1 VFKKLKSSKSKKE
14 IYLEEAVLDDFAKDL
29 DLVEL
34 PLSEKAF
41 KLVKILI
48 FVGILMVIGKI
59 ILLGIVKADFY
70 QNRAM
75 LNAAEQTVLTA
86 ERGIIFDKF
95 DKPLVSNSSTFHLT
109 LKIVNFIKNKEEEQ
123 KTIEALKEVLQFSS
137 HDIDELFGKIK
148 NVNLETQNSIV
159 ISEISSEQ
167 ALKIKKFNLNS
178 LEVKENFKRI
188 YQEPEVLAHLIG
200 YTGFVDK
207 NDLKENPSLSFDE
220 IIGKSG
226 LEAYYNNELKG
237 QSGLIIGYR
246 DAKGEIFEKKHFSD
260 PSPGK
265 NLYLTIDSEFQSYFY
280 NRLQERLNALGR
292 NVGVGIALNPQNG
305 EVLALISLP
314 GFNSNKITSEFLT
327 NPLKPFFNRAISG
340 VYAPGSI
347 IKPLV
352 ATAALKEKII
362 DPLKEILSVGFI
374 EIPNPYYPDQP
385 SRFLDWKPHGWV
397 NLYSAIARSSNVYFY
412 EIGGGFENQKG
423 LGIEK
428 LKEYW
433 QKFGLGKKTGIDLL
447 GEASGFL
454 PDPTEKEKR
463 TKTPWRLGDTY
474 NVSIGQGDLL
484 MTPVQLINYI
494 ALIAN
499 NGKNYRP
506 FINKEK
512 GEQVLIDLSSLLP
525 EIKEVQKGMV
535 DAVEKSYGT
544 AYSLSGLPFSIAAKT
559 GTAQIQ
565 ANHTIN
571 AIFVGYAPV
580 ENPQIAVLILI
591 ENAKEGS
598 INTLPIAKDV
608 LLWYYNNRIEL

>member
-1 VFKKLKSSKSKKE
+1 
-14 IYLEEAVLDDFAKDL
+14 
-29 DLVEL
+29 
-34 PLSEKAF
+34 
-41 KLVKILI
+41 
-48 FVGILMVIGKI
+48 
-59 ILLGIVKADFY
+59 
-70 QNRAM
+70 
-75 LNAAEQTVLTA
+75 
-86 ERGIIFDKF
+86 
-95 DKPLVSNSSTFHLT
+95 
-109 LKIVNFIKNKEEEQ
+109 
-123 KTIEALKEVLQFSS
+123 
-137 HDIDELFGKIK
+137 
-148 NVNLETQNSIV
+148 
-159 ISEISSEQ
+159 
-167 ALKIKKFNLNS
+167 
-178 LEVKENFKRI
+178 
-188 YQEPEVLAHLIG
+188 
-200 YTGFVDK
+200 
-207 NDLKENPSLSFDE
+207 
-220 IIGKSG
+220 
-226 LEAYYNNELKG
+226 
-237 QSGLIIGYR
+237 
-246 DAKGEIFEKKHFSD
+246 
-260 PSPGK
+260 
-265 NLYLTIDSEFQSYFY
+265 
-280 NRLQERLNALGR
+280 
-292 NVGVGIALNPQNG
+292 
-305 EVLALISLP
+305 
-314 GFNSNKITSEFLT
+314 
-327 NPLKPFFNRAISG
+327 
-340 VYAPGSI
+340 
-347 IKPLV
+347 
-352 ATAALKEKII
+352 
-362 DPLKEILSVGFI
+362 
-374 EIPNPYYPDQP
+374 
-385 SRFLDWKPHGWV
+385 
-397 NLYSAIARSSNVYFY
+397 
-412 EIGGGFENQKG
+412 
-423 LGIEK
+423 
-428 LKEYW
+428 
-433 QKFGLGKKTGIDLL
+433 LGKKTGIDLL

>member
-1 VFKKLKSSKSKKE
+1 
-14 IYLEEAVLDDFAKDL
+14 
-29 DLVEL
+29 
-34 PLSEKAF
+34 
-41 KLVKILI
+41 
-48 FVGILMVIGKI
+48 M
-59 ILLGIVKADFY
+59 
-70 QNRAM
+70 
-75 LNAAEQTVLTA
+75 
-86 ERGIIFDKF
+86 
-95 DKPLVSNSSTFHLT
+95 
-109 LKIVNFIKNKEEEQ
+109 
-123 KTIEALKEVLQFSS
+123 
-137 HDIDELFGKIK
+137 
-148 NVNLETQNSIV
+148 
-159 ISEISSEQ
+159 
-167 ALKIKKFNLNS
+167 
-178 LEVKENFKRI
+178 
-188 YQEPEVLAHLIG
+188 
-200 YTGFVDK
+200 
-207 NDLKENPSLSFDE
+207 
-220 IIGKSG
+220 
-226 LEAYYNNELKG
+226 
-237 QSGLIIGYR
+237 
-246 DAKGEIFEKKHFSD
+246 
-260 PSPGK
+260 
-265 NLYLTIDSEFQSYFY
+265 
-280 NRLQERLNALGR
+280 GR

-340 VYAPGSI
+340 VYAPGST

-447 GEASGFL
+447 GEESGFL